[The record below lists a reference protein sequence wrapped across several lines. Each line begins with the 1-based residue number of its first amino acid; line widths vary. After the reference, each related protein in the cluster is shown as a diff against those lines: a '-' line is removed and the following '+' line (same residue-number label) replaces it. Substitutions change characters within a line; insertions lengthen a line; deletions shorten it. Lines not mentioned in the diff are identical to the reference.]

1 MAMKHKFVC
10 LLITALFTLVSYAQK
25 NPDAILGKW
34 MSEDNNLEVEVYKE
48 AGQFKARVVWFDDSD
63 DKSKPWNTRLDEKNP
78 KKQLRTRKIV
88 GMEVLSG
95 LSYDED
101 DDEWVDGVIY
111 DSNSGKEWSSKVWI
125 NKNNLLKVR
134 GYWLVSWLGETMTFK
149 KV

>member
-1 MAMKHKFVC
+1 MKYKVTY
-10 LLITALFTLVSYAQK
+10 LLIAVFFTLSCYAQK

-48 AGQFKARVVWFDDSD
+48 AGLFKAKVVWFDDSD

-78 KKQLRTRKIV
+78 KKELRTRKIA

-95 LSYDED
+95 LTYDED

-125 NKNNLLKVR
+125 NKSNQLKVR